1 LPLFIGFIVMF
12 SILTIFVGIY
22 LTLGPDGQLEDRLVV
37 SHNPAEKPSNSALK
51 QRVNAHLAKGRWGA
65 GLNVALFQAGV
76 KLTAVEFLSIN
87 ATLIIFLFLLGW
99 MIGRN
104 VLSGLGLALITAI
117 GPWLWLKRK
126 KEQRLAK
133 FQEQLPD
140 VLNLLVGSLRSGYGL
155 MQSLR
160 LVAQEMPSP
169 SREEYERVTQ
179 EIAFGV
185 PSTKALGHLVDRM
198 ESSDLEMVVA
208 AIQVQSEVGGN
219 LGDILASIAAT
230 IRERIEIQGQIRSI
244 TGMQRGTGYML
255 AAMPIILGVILML
268 INPSYMMRLFTF
280 PWFFILVFAGVS
292 MLMGLIIMNQM
303 VNSIE
308 V

>member
-1 LPLFIGFIVMF
+1 LPLFIGVLVIL
-12 SILTIFVGIY
+12 SILAIFAGIY
-22 LTLGPDGQLEDRLVV
+22 FTLGPDGALEDRLIV
-37 SHNPAEKPSNSALK
+37 SHDRADTGQQNMLK
-51 QRVNAHLAKGRWGA
+51 QRVNAQITKGRWGA

-76 KLTAVEFLSIN
+76 KLTAVEFLAIN
-87 ATLIIFLFLLGW
+87 AALIFFLFLVGW

-126 KEQRLAK
+126 KEQRLAR

-185 PSTKALGHLVDRM
+185 PSTKALGHLVERM
-198 ESSDLEMVVA
+198 ESADLEMVVA
-208 AIQVQSEVGGN
+208 AIQVQNEVGGN
-219 LGDILASIAAT
+219 LGDILAQIAAT

-255 AAMPIILGVILML
+255 AAMPIILGVILMM
-268 INPSYMMRLFTF
+268 INPTYMMRLFAF
-280 PWFFILVFAGVS
+280 PWFFILVFAGIS
-292 MLMGLIIMNQM
+292 ISIGLFIMNRM
-303 VNSIE
+303 VSSIE

>member
-1 LPLFIGFIVMF
+1 MPLLIGFIVMF
-12 SILTIFVGIY
+12 SILAIFMGIY
-22 LTLGPDGQLEDRLVV
+22 FTLGPDGVLEDRLIVN
-37 SHNPAEKPSNSALK
+37 HDPADKGQQNRLK
-51 QRVNAHLAKGRWGA
+51 QRVNAQITKGRWGA

-76 KLTAVEFLSIN
+76 KLTAVEFLAIN
-87 ATLIIFLFLLGW
+87 AGLIFFLFLVGW

-179 EIAFGV
+179 EIAFGI
-185 PSTKALGHLVDRM
+185 PSTKALGHLVERM
-198 ESSDLEMVVA
+198 ESDDLEMVVA
-208 AIQVQSEVGGN
+208 AIQVQNEVGGN
-219 LGDILASIAAT
+219 LGDILSAIAAT

-255 AAMPIILGVILML
+255 AAMPIILGVILMM
-268 INPSYMMRLFTF
+268 INPTYMTRLFAF
-280 PWFFILVFAGVS
+280 PWFFILIFAGIS
-292 MLMGLIIMNQM
+292 ILLGLFMMNRM

>member
-1 LPLFIGFIVMF
+1 MF
-12 SILTIFVGIY
+12 SILAIFTGIY
-22 LTLGPDGQLEDRLVV
+22 LTLGPDGDLEERLVV
-37 SHNPAEKPSNSALK
+37 SHQPAEKSTRNELK
-51 QRVNAHLAKGRWGA
+51 HRVNAQITKGRWGA

-87 ATLIIFLFLLGW
+87 GALIIFLFLLGW

-104 VLSGLGLALITAI
+104 VLSGLGLAVFTAI
-117 GPWLWLKRK
+117 GPWFWLKRK

-179 EIAFGV
+179 EIAFGI
-185 PSTKALGHLVDRM
+185 PSTSALGHLVERM
-198 ESSDLEMVVA
+198 ESDDLEMVVA

-219 LGDILASIAAT
+219 LGDILAAIAAT

-255 AAMPIILGVILML
+255 AAMPLILGLILMM
-268 INPSYMMRLFTF
+268 INPGYMMRLFAY

-292 MLMGLIIMNQM
+292 ILLGLFMMNRM

>member
-12 SILTIFVGIY
+12 SILTIFAGIY

-37 SHNPAEKPSNSALK
+37 NHNPAEKSSNSAIK
-51 QRVNAHLAKGRWGA
+51 QRVNAQLVKGRWGA

-87 ATLIIFLFLLGW
+87 GALIIFLFLLGW

-104 VLSGLGLALITAI
+104 ILSGLGLAVIMAI

-185 PSTKALGHLVDRM
+185 PATKALGHLVERM
-198 ESSDLEMVVA
+198 ESNDLEMVVA

-219 LGDILASIAAT
+219 LGDILAAIAAT

-268 INPSYMMRLFTF
+268 INPTYMMRLFTY
-280 PWFFILVFAGVS
+280 PWFFILVFAGIS
-292 MLMGLIIMNQM
+292 ILMGLFMMNRM
-303 VNSIE
+303 VSSIE

>member
-1 LPLFIGFIVMF
+1 MPLFIGLIVII
-12 SILTIFVGIY
+12 SILAIFAGIY
-22 LTLGPDGQLEDRLVV
+22 LTLGPDGLMEDRLVT
-37 SHNPAEKPSNSALK
+37 HHDPADKSSRNALK
-51 QRVNAHLAKGRWGA
+51 HRVNAQITKGRWGA

-87 ATLIIFLFLLGW
+87 GALITFLFLVGW

-104 VLSGLGLALITAI
+104 VLSGVGLALIMAFAPSI
-117 GPWLWLKRK
+117 WLKRK

-140 VLNLLVGSLRSGYGL
+140 VLNLLVGSLRSGYGM

-179 EIAFGV
+179 EIAFGI
-185 PSTKALGHLVDRM
+185 PSTKALGNLVERM

-208 AIQVQSEVGGN
+208 AIQVQNEVGGN
-219 LGDILASIAAT
+219 LGDILAQIAAT

-255 AAMPIILGVILML
+255 AAMPVILGVILML
-268 INPSYMMRLFTF
+268 INPTYMMRLFAF
-280 PWFFILVFAGVS
+280 PWFLILVFAGISIV
-292 MLMGLIIMNQM
+292 MGLFMMNRM

>member
-1 LPLFIGFIVMF
+1 MF
-12 SILTIFVGIY
+12 SILAIFMGIY
-22 LTLGPDGQLEDRLVV
+22 FTLGPDSLLEDRLVV
-37 SHNPAEKPSNSALK
+37 SHDRADKAGRNALK
-51 QRVNAHLAKGRWGA
+51 HRVNAQISKGRWGA

-76 KLTAVEFLSIN
+76 KLTAVEFLAIN
-87 ATLIIFLFLLGW
+87 AALIFFLFLAGW
-99 MIGRN
+99 MLGRN
-104 VLSGLGLALITAI
+104 VLSGLGLALITAV
-117 GPWLWLKRK
+117 GPWIWLKRK

-155 MQSLR
+155 MQALR

-169 SREEYERVTQ
+169 SHEEYERVTQ

-185 PSTKALGHLVDRM
+185 PTTKALGHLVERM
-198 ESSDLEMVVA
+198 ESADLEMVVA
-208 AIQVQSEVGGN
+208 AIQVQNEVGGN
-219 LGDILASIAAT
+219 LGDILAQIAST

-255 AAMPIILGVILML
+255 AAMPLILGVILMM
-268 INPSYMMRLFTF
+268 INPKYMMRLFVF
-280 PWFFILVFAGVS
+280 PWFFILVFAGISILLGLFMMNRMVS
-292 MLMGLIIMNQM
+292 
-303 VNSIE
+303 SIE